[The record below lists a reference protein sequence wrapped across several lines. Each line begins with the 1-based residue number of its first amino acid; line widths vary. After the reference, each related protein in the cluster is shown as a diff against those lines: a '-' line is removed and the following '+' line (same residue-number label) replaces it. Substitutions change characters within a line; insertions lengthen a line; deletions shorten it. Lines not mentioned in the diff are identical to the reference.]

1 MIMADGNYALKGA
14 IKGLVA
20 GLRGVT
26 AGKLAVKKSDE
37 PNAHVKRLTIALEN
51 RRQNF
56 AEAQAFL
63 KHQIAL
69 SKEQRETKELDNE
82 ETTQSKPR
90 KHGRRKNS
98 NV

>member
-1 MIMADGNYALKGA
+1 MADGNYALKGA

-26 AGKLAVKKSDE
+26 AGKLAVKKAKTE
-37 PNAHVKRLTIALEN
+37 RARQEATIALEN

-63 KHQIAL
+63 KHQIEL
-69 SKEQRETKELDNE
+69 SKENNAKLRNLIVR
-82 ETTQSKPR
+82 KPLTRHR
-90 KHGRRKNS
+90 KHSRRKNS
-98 NV
+98 NNV

>member
-1 MIMADGNYALKGA
+1 MADGNYALKGA

-26 AGKLAVKKSDE
+26 AGKLAVKKAKTE
-37 PNAHVKRLTIALEN
+37 RARQEATIALEN

-63 KHQIAL
+63 KHQIEL
-69 SKEQRETKELDNE
+69 SKEQRETKAA
-82 ETTQSKPR
+82 
-90 KHGRRKNS
+90 
-98 NV
+98 

>member
-1 MIMADGNYALKGA
+1 MMADGNYALKGA

-26 AGKLAVKKSDE
+26 AGKLAVKKAKTE
-37 PNAHVKRLTIALEN
+37 RARQEATIALEN

-63 KHQIAL
+63 KHQIEL
-69 SKEQRETKELDNE
+69 SKEQRETKNLIMKKP
-82 ETTQSKPR
+82 QPKPR